1 MNNRRCDKCGCIYNG
16 KIYGDL
22 CPLCSAEKEDSSG
35 LQGRRPTIYG
45 PPPINNDSYMD
56 PAPCIYGPPPLELD
70 SYQKPQPTIYGPPP
84 KKKLS
89 YALVS
94 LIIGVILG
102 SIIAWLFKDCSSF
115 NQSTVYGPPPVDT
128 TQTISPVNNE

>member
-1 MNNRRCDKCGCIYNG
+1 MH
-16 KIYGDL
+16 L
-22 CPLCSAEKEDSSG
+22 WA
-35 LQGRRPTIYG
+35 T
-45 PPPINNDSYMD
+45 PIRIGFVSKTAAYHIW
-56 PAPCIYGPPPLELD
+56 AT
-70 SYQKPQPTIYGPPP
+70 S